1 MIISVS
7 IKQIGYN
14 MYLLYRYLC
23 EVLDTREV
31 LPLQYTDTHTHTYT
45 DTDNNAYTDTDSQ
58 T

>member
-1 MIISVS
+1 
-7 IKQIGYN
+7 